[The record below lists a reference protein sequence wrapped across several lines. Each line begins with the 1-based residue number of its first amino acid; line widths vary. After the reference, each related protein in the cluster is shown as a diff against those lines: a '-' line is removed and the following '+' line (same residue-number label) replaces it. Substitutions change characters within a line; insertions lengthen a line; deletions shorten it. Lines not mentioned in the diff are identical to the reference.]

1 MLRKTLFAVTLAVPA
16 VAISAPAHAE
26 TYQSGPK
33 PATVRN
39 VPSQAKTFEPN
50 RPYAQDLEKR
60 KGKHLYQGGP
70 RSTIPHANH

>member
-1 MLRKTLFAVTLAVPA
+1 MLRKALFALALAVPA

-39 VPSQAKTFEPN
+39 LPSQAKSFE
-50 RPYAQDLEKR
+50 
-60 KGKHLYQGGP
+60 LYQGGP
-70 RSTIPHANH
+70 RSTIRTRATKPDSEV